1 MSSKESPTKT
11 IVVALLLSLVCSV
24 VVSTAAI
31 KLKPIQQKNQT
42 LDKKRNILV
51 AAGMMEDKSSAD
63 VEALFS
69 QVEAKFVDLAS
80 GEFVEEPAGF
90 DQRAFA
96 KDAATNLVLT
106 AEQDLGGIGKRSQIA
121 NVYIVKK
128 DGQLDSIIFP
138 IHGKGLFST
147 LYGFIALDKDLKTV
161 KGLKYYEHGETPGL
175 GAEVENPSWLAKWP
189 GKQVLDA
196 NGEPVLALVKN
207 VADDNNEVD
216 ALSGATW
223 TTNGVESMI
232 HFWLGDNGFGPFID
246 NVRAQIAKGDL

>member
-31 KLKPIQQKNQT
+31 KLKPIQQKNQA

-51 AAGMMEDKSSAD
+51 AAGLMQDKSSAD
-63 VEALFS
+63 VEALFG
-69 QVEAKFVDLAS
+69 QVESKFVDLS
-80 GEFVEEPAGF
+80 TGEFVDAPANF
-90 DQRAFA
+90 DQRKAA
-96 KDAATNLVLT
+96 KNKATNVALT
-106 AEQDLGGIGKRSQIA
+106 AEQDLGGIGTRSTIA
-121 NVYIVKK
+121 NVYMVKK
-128 DGQLDSIIFP
+128 DGQLDSIILP

-175 GAEVENPSWLAKWP
+175 GAEVENPSWLEKWP
-189 GKQVLDA
+189 GKQALDA
-196 NGEPVLALVKN
+196 DGEPVLMLVKS
-207 VADDNNEVD
+207 VADEANEVD

-223 TTNGVESMI
+223 TTNGVQNMI
-232 HFWLGDNGFGPFID
+232 HFWLGDNGFGPFLD
-246 NVRAQIAKGDL
+246 KVRAGEI

>member
-11 IVVALLLSLVCSV
+11 IIVALLLSLVCSV

-31 KLKPIQQKNQT
+31 KLKPLQQKNQA

-51 AAGMMEDKSSAD
+51 AAGMMEEKSSAD
-63 VEALFS
+63 IEALFN
-69 QVEAKFVDLAS
+69 QVESKFVDLAS
-80 GEFVEEPAGF
+80 GEFVEEPVGF

-96 KDAATNLVLT
+96 KNADTNLVLT

-121 NVYIVKK
+121 NVYIVKNN
-128 DGQLDSIIFP
+128 GQLDSIILP

-196 NGEPVLALVKN
+196 NGEPVLALVKT

-223 TTNGVESMI
+223 TTNGVEGMI
-232 HFWLGDNGFGPFID
+232 HFWLGDNGFGPFLD
-246 NVRAQIAKGDL
+246 KVRAEGL

>member
-31 KLKPIQQKNQT
+31 KLKPIQQKNKE

-51 AAGMMEDKSSAD
+51 SAGMMDEKSSD
-63 VEALFS
+63 SVEDLFS
-69 QVEAKFVDLAS
+69 QVESKFVDLAT
-80 GEFVEEPAGF
+80 GEFVAEPAGF

-96 KDAATNLVLT
+96 KDSATNLSLT
-106 AEQDLGGIGKRSQIA
+106 AEQDLGGIGTRSQIA

-128 DGQLDSIIFP
+128 DGQLDSLILP

-175 GAEVENPSWLAKWP
+175 GGEVENQNWLAKWP

-196 NGEPVLALVKN
+196 SGKPILALTKTP
-207 VADDNNEVD
+207 ADDANEVD

-223 TTNGVESMI
+223 TTNGVEGMV
-232 HFWLGDNGFGPFID
+232 HFWLGENGFGPFLD
-246 NVRAQIAKGDL
+246 KVRAGEI

>member
-31 KLKPIQQKNQT
+31 KLKPMQEKNKA

-51 AAGMMEDKSSAD
+51 AAGMIEAGSSAS
-63 VEALFS
+63 VEELFS
-69 QVEAKFVDLAS
+69 QVESKYVDLATGS
-80 GEFVEEPAGF
+80 FVEEPAGF

-96 KDAATNLVLT
+96 KNSATNLKLT
-106 AEQDLGGIGKRSQIA
+106 ANQDLGGIGTRSQVA
-121 NVYIVKK
+121 HVYMVKK
-128 DGQLDSIIFP
+128 DGQLDSIILP

-147 LYGFIALDKDLKTV
+147 LYGFIALDKDLQTV

-175 GAEVENPSWLAKWP
+175 GGEIENANWLAKWP
-189 GKQVLDA
+189 GKKVLDPK
-196 NGEPVLALVKN
+196 GVPVITLVKN

-223 TTNGVESMI
+223 TTNGVEGMI
-232 HFWLGDNGFGPFID
+232 RFWLGDDGFGPFLD
-246 NVRAQIAKGDL
+246 KVRAGEI

>member
-11 IVVALLLSLVCSV
+11 IIVALLLSLVCSV

-31 KLKPIQQKNQT
+31 KLKPIQQKNQA

-51 AAGMMEDKSSAD
+51 ASGMIEEKSSAE
-63 VEALFS
+63 VETLFNQIDS
-69 QVEAKFVDLAS
+69 RFVDLAT
-80 GEFVEEPAGF
+80 GDFIEEPAGF

-96 KDAATNLVLT
+96 KNAATNVSLT
-106 AEQDLGGIGKRSQIA
+106 REQDLGGIGTRSQIA
-121 NVYIVKK
+121 NVYLVKK
-128 DGQLDSIIFP
+128 DERLDSVILP

-175 GAEVENPSWLAKWP
+175 GGEIENANWLAKWP

-196 NGEPVLALVKN
+196 NGQPILTMVKT
-207 VADDNNEVD
+207 VADDANEVD

-223 TTNGVESMI
+223 TTNGVEGMV
-232 HFWLGDNGFGPFID
+232 HFWLGDNGFGPFLD
-246 NVRAQIAKGDL
+246 RLRSEIAAGEL

>member
-11 IVVALLLSLVCSV
+11 IIVALLLSLVCSV

-31 KLKPIQQKNQT
+31 KLKPIQQKNQA

-51 AAGMMEDKSSAD
+51 AAGMLEEGSSAD
-63 VEALFS
+63 VEELFGQIDS
-69 QVEAKFVDLAS
+69 KFVELAT
-80 GEFVEEPAGF
+80 GNVVAEPAGF

-96 KDAATNLVLT
+96 KDPETNLTLT
-106 AEQDLGGIGKRSQIA
+106 TEQDLGGIGTRSQVA
-121 NVYIVKK
+121 NVFIVKK
-128 DGQLDSIIFP
+128 DGKIDSLILP

-175 GAEVENPSWLAKWP
+175 GGEIENANWLAKWP

-196 NGEPVLALVKN
+196 NGKPVLTMVKT
-207 VADDNNEVD
+207 VADDANEVD

-223 TTNGVESMI
+223 TTNGVEGMI
-232 HFWLGDNGFGPFID
+232 HFWLGENGFGPFLD
-246 NVRAQIAKGDL
+246 KVRAGEI